1 MCISRS
7 IRRGSAR
14 VVPGPAV
21 FPPTLLNPRIMIC
34 NKAFQTFPGSFV
46 RKKRDTMKTPAVS
59 FRTSTNFFEN
69 EHVLQF
75 DKYSGSGATSK
86 KEKKERKEENA

>member
-1 MCISRS
+1 
-7 IRRGSAR
+7 
-14 VVPGPAV
+14 
-21 FPPTLLNPRIMIC
+21 
-34 NKAFQTFPGSFV
+34 
-46 RKKRDTMKTPAVS
+46 MKTPAAS